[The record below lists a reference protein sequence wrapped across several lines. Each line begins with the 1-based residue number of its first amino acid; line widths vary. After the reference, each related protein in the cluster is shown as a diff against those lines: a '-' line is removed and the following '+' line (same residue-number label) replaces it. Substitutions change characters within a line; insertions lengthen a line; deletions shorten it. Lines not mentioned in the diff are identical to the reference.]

1 MIYPAEADIV
11 SFFKGLI
18 QSLQSYALAN
28 GVTLSFTSGI
38 KKLPLQ
44 YQPFLL
50 TQSVV
55 HLVCNLINLVP
66 PGSQVKIRLYYSC
79 EDQYLLVE
87 AENDNIN
94 LIRVNEVCSKTI
106 YPFTGYPLLYG
117 MLYKLYIS
125 VQPQGQLT
133 NLPTVADK
141 SISTLPQFYK
151 EVQKRFR
158 SHFTQTERLIATL
171 EQNQP
176 QEAVFMQ
183 KINALIKV
191 NLEDE
196 DFDTNALCKKMS
208 LSRTQLFRRLK
219 CLIKQAPANYIKLKR
234 LQRAKEL
241 LETTDCTISQITF
254 QTVFQTVS
262 HFTKVFKKQYGIPPS
277 IFRHS
282 GNAATNE

>member
-11 SFFKGLI
+11 SFVKGLA
-18 QSLQSYALAN
+18 QSLQPYARAN
-28 GVTLSFTSGI
+28 QVTLSFSSTI
-38 KKLPLQ
+38 KKLQLQ

-50 TQSVV
+50 SQSVV

-66 PGSQVKIRLYYSC
+66 PGSEVKIRLCYNG
-79 EDQYLLVE
+79 EDQHLLLE

-94 LIRVNEVCSKTI
+94 LIRVNEVCAKTI
-106 YPFTGYPLLYG
+106 YPFTGYPLMHG
-117 MLYKLYIS
+117 TVYKLSIP
-125 VQPQGQLT
+125 VQQQGMLT
-133 NLPTVADK
+133 NLSMVADS
-141 SISTLPQFYK
+141 SINTLPQFYQ

-176 QEAVFMQ
+176 EEAVFMQ

-191 NLEDE
+191 NLEHE

-241 LETTDCTISQITF
+241 LETTDYTISQITF
-254 QTVFQTVS
+254 QTGFQTVS
-262 HFTKVFKKQYGIPPS
+262 HFTKVFKKQYGIPPTV
-277 IFRHS
+277 FRHS